1 MRVSV
6 DWWAVMAA
14 AAAIILVKSGL
25 VSAIPW

>member
-25 VSAIPW
+25 VSGIPW

>member
-14 AAAIILVKSGL
+14 AAAIVLVKSGL
-25 VSAIPW
+25 VSGIPW

>member
-6 DWWAVMAA
+6 DWWAVIAA

-25 VSAIPW
+25 VSGVSW